1 VSPFET
7 CLEIL
12 KHIFEI
18 ASKLLSGQSENVYQD
33 VLEGAMK
40 IVPGAQAGS
49 VLVRENDRFVYVAAV
64 GYELEELRKVTFSVE
79 EEEEWVGKDRS
90 YAIVLRESIERF
102 YGALLKSDERVG
114 VLANFGGIKKIKAT
128 LIIPVRIKNEIALV
142 MNLDNFERNDAFDEN
157 SIIMAKVLANVL
169 GIIFS
174 RLELE
179 NQLREK
185 NQLLEYMS
193 YHDTLTNLPNRRL
206 LEEFAEKMLTLAK
219 RENKPLS
226 ILFMDLDRFKPI
238 NDVYGHQMGDEV
250 LKLVAK
256 RLEKFARSSD
266 IISRYGGDE
275 FVILAYDC
283 SKQDATALAERLVKA
298 IEEPMKIDQLTP
310 QLSASVG
317 IATFPED
324 GGELTK
330 LIRLADERL
339 YMAKKSGLKIFA
351 TEISRCHVEAKISQS
366 STVQARAPWPDHRR

>member
-1 VSPFET
+1 MSGFET
-7 CLEIL
+7 CVEIL
-12 KHIFEI
+12 QHIAEL
-18 ASKLLSGQSENVYQD
+18 ASKLLSGQTENVYQD
-33 VLEGAMK
+33 VLEKAMK

-64 GYELEELRKVTFSVE
+64 GYELEQLRKVTFTVE
-79 EEEEWVGKDRS
+79 EEEEWVRGERS
-90 YAIVLRESIERF
+90 HVIVLREDIERF
-102 YGALLKSDERVG
+102 DETLLKSDKRVS
-114 VLANFGGIKKIKAT
+114 VLEHFGGIKKINAT
-128 LIIPVRIKNEIALV
+128 LIIPVRIKNKIALV
-142 MNLDNFERNDAFDEN
+142 LNLDNFERNDAFDDN

-169 GIIFS
+169 GIIFN

-226 ILFMDLDRFKPI
+226 ILFMDLDKFKPI
-238 NDVYGHQMGDEV
+238 NDVYGHQVGDEV
-250 LKLVAK
+250 LKLVAR

-266 IISRYGGDE
+266 TISRFGGDE
-275 FVILAYDC
+275 FVISAYDC
-283 SKQDATALAERLVKA
+283 SKKDAKAFAERLIKA
-298 IEEPMKIDQLTP
+298 IEEPMKIDQLML

-324 GGELTK
+324 GDELTK
-330 LIRLADERL
+330 LIRVADERL
-339 YMAKKSGLKIFA
+339 YMAKKSGSKIV
-351 TEISRCHVEAKISQS
+351 TQG
-366 STVQARAPWPDHRR
+366 

>member
-1 VSPFET
+1 
-7 CLEIL
+7 
-12 KHIFEI
+12 
-18 ASKLLSGQSENVYQD
+18 
-33 VLEGAMK
+33 
-40 IVPGAQAGS
+40 
-49 VLVRENDRFVYVAAV
+49 
-64 GYELEELRKVTFSVE
+64 
-79 EEEEWVGKDRS
+79 
-90 YAIVLRESIERF
+90 
-102 YGALLKSDERVG
+102 
-114 VLANFGGIKKIKAT
+114 
-128 LIIPVRIKNEIALV
+128 VRIKNEIALV

-256 RLEKFARSSD
+256 RLEKFGRSSD
-266 IISRYGGDE
+266 TISRYGGDE

-298 IEEPMKIDQLTP
+298 IEEPMKIDQLTL

>member
-1 VSPFET
+1 MSPFET

-64 GYELEELRKVTFSVE
+64 GYELEELRKATFSVE

-256 RLEKFARSSD
+256 RLEKFGRSSD
-266 IISRYGGDE
+266 TISRYGGDE

>member
-1 VSPFET
+1 VSGFEA
-7 CLEIL
+7 CVEIL
-12 KHIFEI
+12 QHIAEI

-79 EEEEWVGKDRS
+79 EEEEWVRRDKS
-90 YAIVLRESIERF
+90 HLIVVREDIMRF
-102 YGALLKSDERVG
+102 DDAVLKDERVDFLG
-114 VLANFGGIKKIKAT
+114 KVGGIKKIKAA
-128 LIIPVRIKNEIALV
+128 LVIPVRIKDELMLV
-142 MNLDNFERNDAFDEN
+142 LNLDNFERNDAFDEN

-266 IISRYGGDE
+266 TISRYGGDE

-298 IEEPMKIDQLTP
+298 IEEPMKIDQLTL

-324 GGELTK
+324 GDELTK

-351 TEISRCHVEAKISQS
+351 QDRDKPMPC
-366 STVQARAPWPDHRR
+366 

>member
-1 VSPFET
+1 
-7 CLEIL
+7 
-12 KHIFEI
+12 
-18 ASKLLSGQSENVYQD
+18 
-33 VLEGAMK
+33 MK

-79 EEEEWVGKDRS
+79 EEEEWVRRDKSHLIFMGEDIMRFDD
-90 YAIVLRESIERF
+90 AVL
-102 YGALLKSDERVG
+102 KDERVDLLG
-114 VLANFGGIKKIKAT
+114 KVGGIKKIKAAPV
-128 LIIPVRIKNEIALV
+128 IPVRIKDELMLV
-142 MNLDNFERNDAFDEN
+142 LNLDNFERNDAFDEN
-157 SIIMAKVLANVL
+157 SIIMAKVLGNVL

-206 LEEFAEKMLTLAK
+206 LEELAEKMLTLAK

-238 NDVYGHQMGDEV
+238 NDVYGHQVGDEV
-250 LKLVAK
+250 LKLIAK

-266 IISRYGGDE
+266 TISRYGGDE

-298 IEEPMKIDQLTP
+298 
-310 QLSASVG
+310 
-317 IATFPED
+317 
-324 GGELTK
+324 TK
-330 LIRLADERL
+330 NL
-339 YMAKKSGLKIFA
+339 
-351 TEISRCHVEAKISQS
+351 
-366 STVQARAPWPDHRR
+366 

>member
-1 VSPFET
+1 
-7 CLEIL
+7 LEIL

-256 RLEKFARSSD
+256 RLEKFGRSSD
-266 IISRYGGDE
+266 TISRYGGDE

-298 IEEPMKIDQLTP
+298 IEEPMKIDQLTL

>member
-1 VSPFET
+1 
-7 CLEIL
+7 
-12 KHIFEI
+12 
-18 ASKLLSGQSENVYQD
+18 
-33 VLEGAMK
+33 MK

-102 YGALLKSDERVG
+102 DEALLKSDERVG

-157 SIIMAKVLANVL
+157 SIIMAKVLGNVL

-250 LKLVAK
+250 LKLIAK

-266 IISRYGGDE
+266 TISRYGGDE

-298 IEEPMKIDQLTP
+298 IEEPMKIDQLTL

-317 IATFPED
+317 IATSPED
-324 GGELTK
+324 GDELTK

-351 TEISRCHVEAKISQS
+351 QDRDKPMPC
-366 STVQARAPWPDHRR
+366 

>member
-1 VSPFET
+1 M
-7 CLEIL
+7 EIL

-49 VLVRENDRFVYVAAV
+49 VLVRENDRFVYVAAL

-79 EEEEWVGKDRS
+79 EEEEWVRKDKSHSIFMGEDIMR
-90 YAIVLRESIERF
+90 YHDAVL
-102 YGALLKSDERVG
+102 KNERVDFLG
-114 VLANFGGIKKIKAT
+114 KVGGIKKIKAT
-128 LIIPVRIKNEIALV
+128 LVIPVRIKDELMLV
-142 MNLDNFERNDAFDEN
+142 LNLDNFERNDAFDEN

-226 ILFMDLDRFKPI
+226 ILFMDLDGFKPI

-266 IISRYGGDE
+266 TISRYGGDE

-298 IEEPMKIDQLTP
+298 IEEPMTIDQLTL
-310 QLSASVG
+310 QLSTSVG

>member
-1 VSPFET
+1 MSPFET

-64 GYELEELRKVTFSVE
+64 GYELEELRKATFSVE
-79 EEEEWVGKDRS
+79 EEEEWVRRDKSHLIFMGEDIMR
-90 YAIVLRESIERF
+90 YYDDAVL
-102 YGALLKSDERVG
+102 KDERVDFLG
-114 VLANFGGIKKIKAT
+114 KVGGIKKIKAT
-128 LIIPVRIKNEIALV
+128 LVIPVRIKDELMLV
-142 MNLDNFERNDAFDEN
+142 LNLDNFEGNDAFDEN

-226 ILFMDLDRFKPI
+226 ILFMDLDGFKPI

-266 IISRYGGDE
+266 TISRYGGDE

-298 IEEPMKIDQLTP
+298 IEEPMKIDQLTL

-339 YMAKKSGLKIFA
+339 YMAKGSGLKIFA

>member
-256 RLEKFARSSD
+256 RLEKFGRSSD
-266 IISRYGGDE
+266 TISRYGGDE

>member
-1 VSPFET
+1 
-7 CLEIL
+7 LEIL

-102 YGALLKSDERVG
+102 DEALLKSDERVG

-226 ILFMDLDRFKPI
+226 ILFMDLDGFKPI

-266 IISRYGGDE
+266 TISRYGGDE

-298 IEEPMKIDQLTP
+298 IEEPMKIDQLTL

-351 TEISRCHVEAKISQS
+351 QDRDKPMPC
-366 STVQARAPWPDHRR
+366 

>member
-1 VSPFET
+1 MSPFET

-18 ASKLLSGQSENVYQD
+18 ASKLLSGQSENIYQD

-64 GYELEELRKVTFSVE
+64 GYELEELRKATFSVE
-79 EEEEWVGKDRS
+79 EEEEWVRRDKSHLIFMGEDIMR
-90 YAIVLRESIERF
+90 YYDDAVL
-102 YGALLKSDERVG
+102 KDERVDFLEK
-114 VLANFGGIKKIKAT
+114 VGGIKKIKAT
-128 LIIPVRIKNEIALV
+128 LVIPVRIKDELMLV
-142 MNLDNFERNDAFDEN
+142 LNLDNFERNDAFDEN

-256 RLEKFARSSD
+256 RLEKFGRSSD
-266 IISRYGGDE
+266 TISRYGGDE

-298 IEEPMKIDQLTP
+298 IEEPMKIDQLTL

>member
-1 VSPFET
+1 MSEGVLRVSPFET

-12 KHIFEI
+12 KHIVEI

-33 VLEGAMK
+33 VLEEAMK

-79 EEEEWVGKDRS
+79 EEEEWVRRDKSHLIFMGEDIMR
-90 YAIVLRESIERF
+90 YYDDAVL
-102 YGALLKSDERVG
+102 KDERVDFLG
-114 VLANFGGIKKIKAT
+114 KVGRIKEIKAT
-128 LIIPVRIKNEIALV
+128 LVIPVRIKDELMLV
-142 MNLDNFERNDAFDEN
+142 LNFDNFERNDAFDEN
-157 SIIMAKVLANVL
+157 SIIMAKVLGNML

-193 YHDTLTNLPNRRL
+193 YHDALTNLPNRRL

-266 IISRYGGDE
+266 TISRYGGDE

-298 IEEPMKIDQLTP
+298 IEEPMKIDQLTL

-339 YMAKKSGLKIFA
+339 YMAKGSGSKIV
-351 TEISRCHVEAKISQS
+351 TQS
-366 STVQARAPWPDHRR
+366 

>member
-1 VSPFET
+1 MSPFET

-64 GYELEELRKVTFSVE
+64 GYELEELRKATFSVE
-79 EEEEWVGKDRS
+79 EEEEWVRRDKSHLIFMGEDIMR
-90 YAIVLRESIERF
+90 YYDDAVL
-102 YGALLKSDERVG
+102 KDERVDFLEK
-114 VLANFGGIKKIKAT
+114 VGGIKKIKAT
-128 LIIPVRIKNEIALV
+128 LVIPVRIKDELMLV
-142 MNLDNFERNDAFDEN
+142 LNLDNFEGNDAFDEN

-298 IEEPMKIDQLTP
+298 IEEPMKIDQLTL

-339 YMAKKSGLKIFA
+339 YMAKGSGLKIFA

>member
-1 VSPFET
+1 
-7 CLEIL
+7 
-12 KHIFEI
+12 
-18 ASKLLSGQSENVYQD
+18 
-33 VLEGAMK
+33 MK

-256 RLEKFARSSD
+256 RLEKFGRSSD
-266 IISRYGGDE
+266 TISRYGGDE

-298 IEEPMKIDQLTP
+298 IEEPMKIDQLTL

>member
-1 VSPFET
+1 MSQFET

-12 KHIFEI
+12 KHIAEI

-79 EEEEWVGKDRS
+79 EEEEWVGRDKS
-90 YAIVLRESIERF
+90 HLIVVREDIMRF
-102 YGALLKSDERVG
+102 DDAVLKDERVDFLG
-114 VLANFGGIKKIKAT
+114 KVGGIKKIKAA
-128 LIIPVRIKNEIALV
+128 LVIPVRIKDELMLV
-142 MNLDNFERNDAFDEN
+142 LNLDNFERNDAFDEN
-157 SIIMAKVLANVL
+157 SIIMAKVLGNVL

-266 IISRYGGDE
+266 TISRYGGDE

-298 IEEPMKIDQLTP
+298 IEEPMKIDQLTL

-324 GGELTK
+324 GGELTE
-330 LIRLADERL
+330 LIRFADERL

-351 TEISRCHVEAKISQS
+351 QDRDKPMPC
-366 STVQARAPWPDHRR
+366 

>member
-33 VLEGAMK
+33 VLEAAMK

-79 EEEEWVGKDRS
+79 EEEEWVRRDKSHLIFMGEDIMR
-90 YAIVLRESIERF
+90 YYDDAVL
-102 YGALLKSDERVG
+102 KDERVDFLG
-114 VLANFGGIKKIKAT
+114 KVGGIKKIKAT
-128 LIIPVRIKNEIALV
+128 LVIPVRIKDELMLV
-142 MNLDNFERNDAFDEN
+142 LNLDNFERNDAFDEN

-298 IEEPMKIDQLTP
+298 IEEPMKIDQLTL

-339 YMAKKSGLKIFA
+339 YMAKGSGLKIFA
-351 TEISRCHVEAKISQS
+351 QDRDKPMPC
-366 STVQARAPWPDHRR
+366 

>member
-256 RLEKFARSSD
+256 RLEKFGRSSD
-266 IISRYGGDE
+266 TISRYGGDE

-298 IEEPMKIDQLTP
+298 IEEPMKIDQLTL

>member
-1 VSPFET
+1 M
-7 CLEIL
+7 EIL

-33 VLEGAMK
+33 VLERAMK

-102 YGALLKSDERVG
+102 DEALLKSDERVG

-157 SIIMAKVLANVL
+157 SIIMAKVLGNVL

-250 LKLVAK
+250 LKLIAK

-266 IISRYGGDE
+266 TISRYGGDE

-298 IEEPMKIDQLTP
+298 IEEPMKIDQLTL

-317 IATFPED
+317 IATSPED
-324 GGELTK
+324 GDELTK

-351 TEISRCHVEAKISQS
+351 QDRDKPMPC
-366 STVQARAPWPDHRR
+366 

>member
-64 GYELEELRKVTFSVE
+64 GYELEELRKATFSVE

>member
-1 VSPFET
+1 MSPFET

-64 GYELEELRKVTFSVE
+64 GYELEELRKATFSVE
-79 EEEEWVGKDRS
+79 EEEEWVRRDKSHLIFMGEDIMR
-90 YAIVLRESIERF
+90 YYDDAVL
-102 YGALLKSDERVG
+102 KDERVDFLEK
-114 VLANFGGIKKIKAT
+114 VGGIKKIKAT
-128 LIIPVRIKNEIALV
+128 LVIPVRIKDELMLV
-142 MNLDNFERNDAFDEN
+142 LNLDNFEGNDAFDEN

-256 RLEKFARSSD
+256 RLEKFGRSSD
-266 IISRYGGDE
+266 TISRYGGDE

-298 IEEPMKIDQLTP
+298 IEEPMKIDQLTL

-339 YMAKKSGLKIFA
+339 YMAKGSGLKIFA

>member
-64 GYELEELRKVTFSVE
+64 VYELEELRKVTFSVE
-79 EEEEWVGKDRS
+79 EEEEWVRMDKSHSIFMGEDIMRFDD
-90 YAIVLRESIERF
+90 AVL
-102 YGALLKSDERVG
+102 KDERVDFLG
-114 VLANFGGIKKIKAT
+114 KVGGIKKIKAT
-128 LIIPVRIKNEIALV
+128 LVIPVRIKDELMLV
-142 MNLDNFERNDAFDEN
+142 LNLDNFERNDAFDEN

-256 RLEKFARSSD
+256 RLEKFGRSSD
-266 IISRYGGDE
+266 TISRYGGDE

-298 IEEPMKIDQLTP
+298 IEEPMKIDQLTL

>member
-1 VSPFET
+1 MSPFET

-18 ASKLLSGQSENVYQD
+18 ASKLLSGQSENIYQD

-79 EEEEWVGKDRS
+79 EEEEWVRRDKSHLIFMGEDIMR
-90 YAIVLRESIERF
+90 YYDDAVL
-102 YGALLKSDERVG
+102 KDERVDFLG
-114 VLANFGGIKKIKAT
+114 KVGGIKKIKAT
-128 LIIPVRIKNEIALV
+128 LVIPVRIKDELMLV
-142 MNLDNFERNDAFDEN
+142 LNLDNFERNDAFDEN

-266 IISRYGGDE
+266 TISRYGGDE

-298 IEEPMKIDQLTP
+298 IEEPMKIDQLTL

>member
-1 VSPFET
+1 MSPFET

-256 RLEKFARSSD
+256 RLEKFGRSSD
-266 IISRYGGDE
+266 TISRYGGDE

-298 IEEPMKIDQLTP
+298 IEEPMKIDQLTL

>member
-1 VSPFET
+1 MSGFEA
-7 CLEIL
+7 CVEIL
-12 KHIFEI
+12 RHIAEI

-33 VLEGAMK
+33 VLEKAMK

-49 VLVRENDRFVYVAAV
+49 VLVRKDDRFVYVAAV
-64 GYELEELRKVTFSVE
+64 GYELEELQKVTFTVE
-79 EEEEWVGKDRS
+79 EEEEWVGRERS
-90 YAIVLRESIERF
+90 YAIILRENIIKFDEVV
-102 YGALLKSDERVG
+102 LKDERVDFLG
-114 VLANFGGIKKIKAT
+114 KVGGIKKIKAA
-128 LIIPVRIKNEIALV
+128 LVIPVRIKDELMLV
-142 MNLDNFERNDAFDEN
+142 LNLDNFERNDAFDNN

-179 NQLREK
+179 NELREK
-185 NQLLEYMS
+185 NQLLEQMS

-226 ILFMDLDRFKPI
+226 ILFMDLDKFKPI
-238 NDVYGHQMGDEV
+238 NDVYGHQVGDEV
-250 LKLVAK
+250 LKLVAR

-266 IISRYGGDE
+266 TISRYGGDE

-283 SKQDATALAERLVKA
+283 AKQDAKAFAERLIKA
-298 IEEPMKIDQLTP
+298 IEEPMKIDQLVL

-324 GGELTK
+324 GDELTK
-330 LIRLADERL
+330 LIRIADERL
-339 YMAKKSGLKIFA
+339 YIAKKGGSKIV
-351 TEISRCHVEAKISQS
+351 TQS
-366 STVQARAPWPDHRR
+366 